1 MLPVLAGLALGAVCL
16 VSLRYGERRLYYHDR
31 DRVIAELSAIQG
43 VHVITVD
50 GPDDGWHMTVA
61 YAWFSIGRDPNKT
74 ICLQA
79 PKAGD
84 LGSGRHMW
92 IASMGPRRVY
102 VEVDDSRQMMGFLDV
117 GKDSEFAQILPFKLK
132 GVGDLVAHYDEV
144 LAFINREPS
153 GRYITQD
160 GKTCTYH
167 VRVQ

>member
-1 MLPVLAGLALGAVCL
+1 MTMPTGPALDYGSTSRIRGRRSMLPVLAGLALGAVCL

-79 PKAGD
+79 PKA
-84 LGSGRHMW
+84 
-92 IASMGPRRVY
+92 
-102 VEVDDSRQMMGFLDV
+102 
-117 GKDSEFAQILPFKLK
+117 
-132 GVGDLVAHYDEV
+132 
-144 LAFINREPS
+144 
-153 GRYITQD
+153 
-160 GKTCTYH
+160 
-167 VRVQ
+167 